1 MTRDSTLRLPTLPVA
16 ALVLLLT
23 AGTGCAPA
31 NTRPAFVAKSEHA
44 SNLNHV
50 VLISLADPAD
60 AAACTA
66 DCWRRLAAIDAV
78 ETIWVG
84 TPVDTGRA
92 AVDGDYE
99 VGLCV
104 GFRDQEGLQAY
115 LQDPRHLALVDTWK
129 PRATRFRIF
138 DVGTAPL
145 DR

>member
-1 MTRDSTLRLPTLPVA
+1 MSTRPAACLLTLVA
-16 ALVLLLT
+16 A
-23 AGTGCAPA
+23 AATGCAGA
-31 NTRPAFVAKSEHA
+31 NARPAYFAKSEHA

-60 AAACTA
+60 AEACAA
-66 DCWRRLAAIDAV
+66 DCRTMLAGIEAV

-84 TPVDTGRA
+84 TPFDTGRA

-104 GFRDQEGLQAY
+104 GFKDADGLQAY
-115 LQDPRHLALVDTWK
+115 LQDPRHLELVAIWK

-138 DVGTAPL
+138 DVGAASL

>member
-1 MTRDSTLRLPTLPVA
+1 MSSRPTA
-16 ALVLLLT
+16 CLLT
-23 AGTGCAPA
+23 LIAAAATGCAGA
-31 NTRPAFVAKSEHA
+31 NARPAYVARSAHT

-60 AAACTA
+60 AEACAA
-66 DCWRRLAAIDAV
+66 DCRTMLAGIESV

-84 TPVDTGRA
+84 TPFDTGRA

-104 GFRDQEGLQAY
+104 GFDSAEALQAY
-115 LQDPRHLALVDTWK
+115 LQDPRHLELVEIWK
-129 PRATRFRIF
+129 PRAARFRIF
-138 DVGTAPL
+138 DVGTAAL

>member
-1 MTRDSTLRLPTLPVA
+1 MTIRSTACLLALVA
-16 ALVLLLT
+16 AAT
-23 AGTGCAPA
+23 TGCAGA
-31 NTRPAFVAKSEHA
+31 NARPSYFTKSEHA

-60 AAACTA
+60 AEACAA
-66 DCWRRLAAIDAV
+66 DCRTMLAGIEAV

-84 TPVDTGRA
+84 TPFDTGRA

-104 GFRDQEGLQAY
+104 GFKDADGLQAY
-115 LQDPRHLALVDTWK
+115 LQDPRHLELVEIWK
-129 PRATRFRIF
+129 PRAARFRIF
-138 DVGTAPL
+138 DVGAASL

>member
-1 MTRDSTLRLPTLPVA
+1 MP
-16 ALVLLLT
+16 
-23 AGTGCAPA
+23 
-31 NTRPAFVAKSEHA
+31 TRPAACLLALVAAATAGCAGANARPAYFAKSEHT

-60 AAACTA
+60 AEACAA
-66 DCWRRLAAIDAV
+66 DCRTMLAGIEAV

-84 TPVDTGRA
+84 TPFDTGRA

-104 GFRDQEGLQAY
+104 GFKDADGLQAY
-115 LQDPRHLALVDTWK
+115 LQDPRHLELVEIWK
-129 PRATRFRIF
+129 PRAARFRIF
-138 DVGTAPL
+138 DVGAASL

>member
-1 MTRDSTLRLPTLPVA
+1 MTRRLPAGLLAVA
-16 ALVLLLT
+16 T
-23 AGTGCAPA
+23 AVGVGCAGPGSPFD
-31 NTRPAFVAKSEHA
+31 RKSEHA

-60 AAACTA
+60 AAACA
-66 DCWRRLAAIDAV
+66 DDCREMLAGIDAV

-104 GFRDQEGLQAY
+104 GFETAEALQDY
-115 LQDPRHLALVDTWK
+115 LQDPRHLDLVAIWK

-138 DVGTAPL
+138 DVGGPAL
-145 DR
+145 RR